1 MNRFHK
7 QRRRIFSGRGPF
19 FTFLFLAGLA
29 VLFSLGIDSV
39 STSTSARQGE
49 SLQEAILRSAVHCY
63 AVEGSYP
70 ESLAYLEEHYGI
82 TYNKDQYLVDYEI
95 TGSNILPDV
104 TVFLL
109 NSQEVYH

>member
-49 SLQEAILRSAVHCY
+49 SLREAILRSAVHCY

-70 ESLAYLEEHYGI
+70 ESLAYLEEHC
-82 TYNKDQYLVDYEI
+82 EI
-95 TGSNILPDV
+95 ILSADAV
-104 TVFLL
+104 QNL
-109 NSQEVYH
+109 SQI